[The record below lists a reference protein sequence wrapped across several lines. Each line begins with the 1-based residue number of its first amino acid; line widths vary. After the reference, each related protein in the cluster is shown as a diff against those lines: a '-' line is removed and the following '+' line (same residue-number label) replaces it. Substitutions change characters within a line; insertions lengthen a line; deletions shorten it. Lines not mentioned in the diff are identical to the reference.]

1 MPTIRC
7 ATSNPGKLR
16 EFRMAAEHLGFLDIE
31 ILPLEGLKSIA
42 PPEEEGE
49 TFEENAIEKALYY
62 SVFCEEPLFADDSG
76 LEVDALGG
84 EPGVYSARYA
94 GPSATDKDNNRLL
107 RERLKDE
114 TDRTARFVC
123 VIALAQRGKLLGT
136 FRGTVE
142 GRIIDEERGPQGFG
156 YDPMFYYEPF
166 GCTFGEAEADR
177 KMGVSHRGE
186 ALLSMLKS
194 IAGSV

>member
-1 MPTIRC
+1 MPSIRC

-16 EFRMAAEHLGFLDIE
+16 EFRMAAEHLGFRDIE
-31 ILPLEGLKSIA
+31 ILPLDNLKSIA
-42 PPEEEGE
+42 PPEEESE

-94 GPSATDKDNNRLL
+94 GASATDRDNNRLL
-107 RERLKDE
+107 LEKVKDK

-136 FRGTVE
+136 FRGAVE
-142 GRIIDEERGPQGFG
+142 GRIIDEERGSYGFG

-166 GCTFGEAEADR
+166 GCTFGEAQADR
-177 KMGVSHRGE
+177 KMNVSHRGL
-186 ALLSMLKS
+186 ALLSLLKS
-194 IAGSV
+194 IAGAA

>member
-1 MPTIRC
+1 MAIIRC

-16 EFRMAAEHLGFLDIE
+16 EFRMATEHLGFKSIE
-31 ILPLEGLKSIA
+31 ILPLDGLKSIA

-76 LEVDALGG
+76 LEVDSLNG

-107 RERLKDE
+107 RERLQGKA
-114 TDRTARFVC
+114 DRTARFVC
-123 VIALAQRGKLLGT
+123 VIALAQRGKLLAT
-136 FRGTVE
+136 FRGAVE
-142 GRIIDEERGPQGFG
+142 GSNIDEERGAQGFG
-156 YDPMFYYEPF
+156 YDPMFFYEPF
-166 GCTFGEAEADR
+166 GCTFGEASADR
-177 KMGVSHRGE
+177 KMNVSHRGA
-186 ALLSMLKS
+186 ALHAMLQSLGDGK
-194 IAGSV
+194 

>member
-16 EFRMAAEHLGFLDIE
+16 EFRIAAEHLGFRDIE
-31 ILPLEGLKSIA
+31 IQPLENLKSIA

-49 TFEENAIEKALYY
+49 TFEENAIDKALYY

-94 GPSATDKDNNRLL
+94 GPSATDRDNNRLL
-107 RERLKDE
+107 LEKVKDK

-136 FRGTVE
+136 FRGAVE
-142 GRIIDEERGPQGFG
+142 GRIIDEERGSHGFG

-166 GCTFGEAEADR
+166 GCTFGEAEAGR
-177 KMGVSHRGE
+177 KMNVSHRGA

-194 IAGSV
+194 IAGAA

>member
-1 MPTIRC
+1 MALRC
-7 ATSNPGKLR
+7 ATTNAGKLR
-16 EFRMAAEHLGFLDIE
+16 EFRLAALHFGYPQVEIAALDN
-31 ILPLEGLKSIA
+31 LASVA
-42 PPEEEGE
+42 PPAEEGE
-49 TFEENAIEKALYY
+49 SFEENAIEKALYY

-94 GPSATDKDNNRLL
+94 GASATDRDNNRLL
-107 RERLKDE
+107 LEKVKE
-114 TDRTARFVC
+114 KTDRTARFVC
-123 VIALAQRGKLLGT
+123 VIALAQHGKLLGT
-136 FRGTVE
+136 FRGAVE
-142 GRIIDEERGPQGFG
+142 GRIIDEERGPHGFG

-177 KMGVSHRGE
+177 KMNVSHRGA

-194 IAGSV
+194 IAGAA

>member
-1 MPTIRC
+1 MPIIRC

-16 EFRMAAEHLGFLDIE
+16 EFRLATEHLGFSDIE
-31 ILPLEGLKSIA
+31 ILPLDGLKSIA

-84 EPGVYSARYA
+84 EPGVRSARYA
-94 GPSATDKDNNRLL
+94 GPSATDRENNRLL
-107 RERLKDE
+107 RERVKDKA
-114 TDRTARFVC
+114 DRTARFVC
-123 VIALAQRGKLLGT
+123 VIALAQRGKLLAT
-136 FRGTVE
+136 FRGAVE
-142 GRIIDEERGPQGFG
+142 GRIIDEERGAQGFG

-166 GCTFGEAEADR
+166 GCTFGEAEAER

-186 ALLSMLKS
+186 ALLAMLKS
-194 IAGSV
+194 IAGPA

>member
-7 ATSNPGKLR
+7 ATSNLGKLR
-16 EFRMAAEHLGFLDIE
+16 EFRIAAENLGFGEIE
-31 ILPLEGLKSIA
+31 ILPLDGLKSIA

-84 EPGVYSARYA
+84 EPGVFSARYA
-94 GPSATDKDNNRLL
+94 GPSATDRDNNRLL
-107 RERLKDE
+107 LERVKDKQ
-114 TDRTARFVC
+114 DRTARFVC
-123 VIALAQRGKLLGT
+123 VIALAQRGKLLAT
-136 FRGTVE
+136 FRGAVE
-142 GRIIDEERGPQGFG
+142 GRIIDEERGAHGFG

-166 GCTFGEAEADR
+166 GCTFGEADAER
-177 KMGVSHRGE
+177 KMGVSHRGA
-186 ALLSMLKS
+186 ALLAMLKS

>member
-1 MPTIRC
+1 MPIIRC

-16 EFRMAAEHLGFLDIE
+16 EFRMAAEHLGFRDIE
-31 ILPLEGLKSIA
+31 ILPLDNLKSIA
-42 PPEEEGE
+42 PPEEESE

-94 GPSATDKDNNRLL
+94 GASATDRDNNRLL
-107 RERLKDE
+107 LEKVKDK

-136 FRGTVE
+136 FRGAVE
-142 GRIIDEERGPQGFG
+142 GRIIDEERGSYGFG

-166 GCTFGEAEADR
+166 GCTFGEAQADR
-177 KMGVSHRGE
+177 KMNVSHRGL
-186 ALLSMLKS
+186 ALLSLLKS
-194 IAGSV
+194 IAGAA

>member
-16 EFRMAAEHLGFLDIE
+16 EFRMAAEHLGFRDIE
-31 ILPLEGLKSIA
+31 ILPLENLKSIS

-49 TFEENAIEKALYY
+49 TFEENAIDKALYY

-76 LEVDALGG
+76 LEVDSLGG

-94 GPSATDKDNNRLL
+94 GPSATDRDNNRLL
-107 RERLKDE
+107 LEKVKDKA
-114 TDRTARFVC
+114 DRTARFVC
-123 VIALAQRGKLLGT
+123 VIALAQRGALLGT
-136 FRGTVE
+136 FRGVVE
-142 GRIIDEERGPQGFG
+142 GRIIDEERGPRGFG

-177 KMGVSHRGE
+177 KMNVSHRGA

-194 IAGSV
+194 IAGAA

>member
-16 EFRMAAEHLGFLDIE
+16 EFRIAAEHLGFRDIE
-31 ILPLEGLKSIA
+31 IQPLENLKSIA

-49 TFEENAIEKALYY
+49 TFEENAIDKALYY

-94 GPSATDKDNNRLL
+94 GPSATDRDNNRLL
-107 RERLKDE
+107 LEKVKDQ

-136 FRGTVE
+136 FRGAVE
-142 GRIIDEERGPQGFG
+142 GRIIDEERGSHGFG

-177 KMGVSHRGE
+177 KMNVSHRGA

-194 IAGSV
+194 IAGAA

>member
-16 EFRMAAEHLGFLDIE
+16 EFRIAAEHLGFRDIE
-31 ILPLEGLKSIA
+31 IQPLENLKSIA

-49 TFEENAIEKALYY
+49 TFEENAIDKALYY

-94 GPSATDKDNNRLL
+94 GPSATDRDNNRLL
-107 RERLKDE
+107 LEKVKDK

-136 FRGTVE
+136 FRGAVE
-142 GRIIDEERGPQGFG
+142 GRIIDEERGSHGFG

-177 KMGVSHRGE
+177 KMNVSHRGA

-194 IAGSV
+194 IAGAA